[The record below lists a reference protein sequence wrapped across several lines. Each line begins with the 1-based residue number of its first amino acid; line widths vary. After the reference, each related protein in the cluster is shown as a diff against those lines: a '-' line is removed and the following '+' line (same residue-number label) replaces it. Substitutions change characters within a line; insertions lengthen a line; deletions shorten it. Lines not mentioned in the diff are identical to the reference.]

1 VSRAR
6 LTAAMVALAA
16 AGMLRILWLHFVS
29 EPLHVPVRAPIDR
42 RYEALRRL
50 VPSGVAGYVSD
61 EPAGVRFGQEGTPE
75 GTRLYLQ
82 AQFAL
87 APLVLRYDDASAN
100 VVIANLADPARLPE
114 VLRQRGLAL
123 VAAAGPGMAV
133 ARPR

>member
-1 VSRAR
+1 MSRAR
-6 LTAAMVALAA
+6 LTAAMVALSAT
-16 AGMLRILWLHFVS
+16 GMLRMIWLHFVS
-29 EPLHVPVRAPIDR
+29 EPRHVPVRAPIDR
-42 RYEALRRL
+42 RYEELRRL

-87 APLVLRYDDASAN
+87 APVVLRYDDARAP
-100 VVIANLADPARLPE
+100 VVIANLADPGKLSDL
-114 VLRQRGLAL
+114 LRQRGLDL
-123 VAAAGPGMAV
+123 VAAAGPGLAV

>member
-16 AGMLRILWLHFVS
+16 AGMLRMLWFHFVS
-29 EPLHVPVRAPIDR
+29 EPRHVPVRAPIDG
-42 RYEALRRL
+42 RYQELRRL
-50 VPSGVAGYVSD
+50 VPAGLAGYVSD
-61 EPAGVRFGQEGTPE
+61 QPASVRFGQEGTPE

-87 APLVLRYDDASAN
+87 APVVLRYDDARPPL
-100 VVIANLADPARLPE
+100 VIANLADPSKLTDL
-114 VLRQRGLAL
+114 LRQRGLEL
-123 VAAAGPGMAV
+123 VAGAGPGLAV